1 MGPIAGESHSR
12 GVMRTIVKGTGM
24 YVPDNVVDNHR
35 LSKVMDTSDD
45 WIRQR
50 TGIVTRHFADPGQA
64 TSDLAVPAARAA
76 LAEAGLAAE
85 DVDYVVLATMTPD
98 YYFPGVGS
106 ILQRK
111 LGLPKVP
118 CLDIRQQCAG
128 FLYGMQVADALIRSG
143 GYRNVL
149 LVGAE
154 VHDGFMPWSWDVVL
168 GRADREVSEE
178 EFARNTRF
186 RDRTVLFGDGAGAFV
201 LSASDDGDAGIVD
214 VEVRSDGEHAEAMW
228 VPAGGSAFR
237 PYFDPAM
244 HARGDIVPIV
254 EGREVFRMAVTLMP
268 ESVLSIL
275 SDNGYALGDLRL
287 LVMHQANLRINEA
300 VQKRLGLPDD
310 RVYNNI
316 QKYGN
321 TTAATLPM
329 AFHEARAARGLVP
342 GDLVCFVALGSG
354 LNWGAALY
362 RC

>member
-1 MGPIAGESHSR
+1 
-12 GVMRTIVKGTGM
+12 MRTIVKGTGM

-50 TGIVTRHFADPGQA
+50 TGIVTRHFAGPGQA

-85 DVDYVVLATMTPD
+85 EVDYVVLATMTPD
-98 YYFPGVGS
+98 YYFPGSGA
-106 ILQRK
+106 ILQHK
-111 LGLPKVP
+111 LGLPRVP

-128 FLYGMQVADALIRSG
+128 FLYGMQVADALIRAG
-143 GYRNVL
+143 RYRNVL

-168 GRADREVSEE
+168 GTADREVSAE
-178 EFARNTRF
+178 EFAWNTRF

-201 LSASDDGDAGIVD
+201 LSASAEDGAGILD

-237 PYFDPAM
+237 PFFDASM
-244 HARGDIVPIV
+244 LARGDTVPIV
-254 EGREVFRMAVTLMP
+254 QGREVFRMAVTIMP

-275 SDNGYALGDLRL
+275 KSNGYGLGDLRL

-310 RVYNNI
+310 KVYNNI

-329 AFHEARAARGLVP
+329 AFHEARTARGLVP